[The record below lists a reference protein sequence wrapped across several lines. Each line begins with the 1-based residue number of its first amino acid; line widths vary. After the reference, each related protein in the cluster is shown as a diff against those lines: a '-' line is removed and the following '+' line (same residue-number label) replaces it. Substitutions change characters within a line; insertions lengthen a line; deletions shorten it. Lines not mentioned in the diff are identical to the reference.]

1 MKTERRQ
8 LHDWE
13 KEECAALKREIAAYN
28 ARVGKEKRL
37 TQEVIAEELG
47 MSQGTLSSH
56 LNGQRPINK
65 EMAAKMSAL
74 LGVPV
79 ESFSERIAKQI
90 SHLAR
95 AAGLAATASA
105 LGPAGAAI
113 SAAAVAYQA
122 YLDRDRF
129 IVIPRFDISASMGPG
144 VVVPEHLE
152 VLQQLV
158 VDREWIRD
166 QRLNYSAL
174 PNLVVITGFGDSM
187 LGTFSS
193 GDPLLVDRGV
203 NAMDKDGIYVF
214 TRKDHL
220 HIKRLQFIDGDKVLV
235 ISDNNAYKPYEVPL
249 AEVSVHA
256 RVLIG
261 LNVRK
266 ME

>member
-1 MKTERRQ
+1 MSIG
-8 LHDWE
+8 D
-13 KEECAALKREIAAYN
+13 
-28 ARVGKEKRL
+28 RV
-37 TQEVIAEELG
+37 
-47 MSQGTLSSH
+47 
-56 LNGQRPINK
+56 
-65 EMAAKMSAL
+65 AAKMAEQGWSEGELSRRSKVPQPTVHRIITGESKSPRQSNIDSIAKA
-74 LGVPV
+74 LGVAV
-79 ESFSERIAKQI
+79 EFLWYGGEAKSMPPAEVRSSIADY
-90 SHLAR
+90 
-95 AAGLAATASA
+95 T
-105 LGPAGAAI
+105 
-113 SAAAVAYQA
+113 AAALV
-122 YLDRDRF
+122 DDRF

-220 HIKRLQFIDGDKVLV
+220 HIKRLQFIDGDKVLI
-235 ISDNNAYKPYEVPL
+235 ISDNTTYKPYEVPL
-249 AEVSVHA
+249 AEVSIHA

>member
-1 MKTERRQ
+1 MSIG
-8 LHDWE
+8 D
-13 KEECAALKREIAAYN
+13 
-28 ARVGKEKRL
+28 RV
-37 TQEVIAEELG
+37 
-47 MSQGTLSSH
+47 
-56 LNGQRPINK
+56 
-65 EMAAKMSAL
+65 AAKMAEQGWSEGELSRRSKVPQPTVHRIITGESKSPRQSNIDSIAKA
-74 LGVPV
+74 LGVAV
-79 ESFSERIAKQI
+79 EFLWYGGEAKSMPPAEVRSSIADY
-90 SHLAR
+90 
-95 AAGLAATASA
+95 T
-105 LGPAGAAI
+105 
-113 SAAAVAYQA
+113 AAALV
-122 YLDRDRF
+122 DDRF

-203 NAMDKDGIYVF
+203 TAMDKDGIYVF

-220 HIKRLQFIDGDKVLV
+220 HIKRLQFIDGDKVLI
-235 ISDNNAYKPYEVPL
+235 ISDNTAYKPYEVPL
-249 AEVSVHA
+249 AEVNVHA

>member
-28 ARVGKEKRL
+28 ARVGKGKRL

-56 LNGQRPINK
+56 LNGQRPISK
-65 EMAAKMSAL
+65 EMAAKVAAL
-74 LGVPV
+74 LDIPV
-79 ESFSERIAKQI
+79 ERVSNRLAGQIGNLAQMSKIASFM
-90 SHLAR
+90 
-95 AAGLAATASA
+95 
-105 LGPAGAAI
+105 PAIGGVAVAAI
-113 SAAAVAYQA
+113 EAYI
-122 YLDRDRF
+122 DKERF
-129 IVIPRFDISASMGPG
+129 VVIPRFDIAASMGPG
-144 VVVPEHLE
+144 VIVPEHLE

-158 VDREWIRD
+158 VDREWIRE
-166 QRLNYSAL
+166 QRLNYSSL

-220 HIKRLQFIDGDKVLV
+220 HIKRLQFIDGDKVLI
-235 ISDNNAYKPYEVPL
+235 ISDNTAYKPYEVPL
-249 AEVSVHA
+249 AEVNVHA

>member
-1 MKTERRQ
+1 MSIG
-8 LHDWE
+8 D
-13 KEECAALKREIAAYN
+13 
-28 ARVGKEKRL
+28 RV
-37 TQEVIAEELG
+37 
-47 MSQGTLSSH
+47 
-56 LNGQRPINK
+56 
-65 EMAAKMSAL
+65 AAKMAEQGWSEGELSRRSKVPQPTVHRIITGESKSPRQSNIDSIAKA
-74 LGVPV
+74 LGVAV
-79 ESFSERIAKQI
+79 EFLWYGGEAK
-90 SHLAR
+90 SMP
-95 AAGLAATASA
+95 
-105 LGPAGAAI
+105 PAEVRSTVADYT
-113 SAAAVAYQA
+113 AAALV
-122 YLDRDRF
+122 DDRF
-129 IVIPRFDISASMGPG
+129 IIIPRFDISASMGPG

>member
-1 MKTERRQ
+1 MKIG
-8 LHDWE
+8 D
-13 KEECAALKREIAAYN
+13 
-28 ARVGKEKRL
+28 RV
-37 TQEVIAEELG
+37 
-47 MSQGTLSSH
+47 
-56 LNGQRPINK
+56 
-65 EMAAKMSAL
+65 AAKMAEQGWSEGELSRRSKVPQPTVHRIITGESKSPRQSNIDSIAKA
-74 LGVPV
+74 LGVAV
-79 ESFSERIAKQI
+79 EFLWYGGEAK
-90 SHLAR
+90 SMP
-95 AAGLAATASA
+95 
-105 LGPAGAAI
+105 PAEVRSTVADYT
-113 SAAAVAYQA
+113 AAALV
-122 YLDRDRF
+122 DDRF
-129 IVIPRFDISASMGPG
+129 IIIPRFDISASMGPG

>member
-1 MKTERRQ
+1 MKIG
-8 LHDWE
+8 D
-13 KEECAALKREIAAYN
+13 
-28 ARVGKEKRL
+28 RV
-37 TQEVIAEELG
+37 
-47 MSQGTLSSH
+47 
-56 LNGQRPINK
+56 
-65 EMAAKMSAL
+65 AAKMAEQGWSEGELSRRSKVPQPTVHRIITGESKSPRQSNIDSIAKA
-74 LGVPV
+74 LGVAV
-79 ESFSERIAKQI
+79 EFLWYGGEAK
-90 SHLAR
+90 AMP
-95 AAGLAATASA
+95 
-105 LGPAGAAI
+105 PAEVRSTVADYT
-113 SAAAVAYQA
+113 AAALV
-122 YLDRDRF
+122 DDRF
-129 IVIPRFDISASMGPG
+129 IIIPRFDISASMGPG

>member
-1 MKTERRQ
+1 MAEQGWSEGELSRRSKVPQ
-8 LHDWE
+8 PTVHRIITGESKSPRQSNIDSIAKALGVAVEFLWYGGEAKAMPPAEVRSTVADYTA
-13 KEECAALKREIAAYN
+13 AAL
-28 ARVGKEKRL
+28 V
-37 TQEVIAEELG
+37 
-47 MSQGTLSSH
+47 
-56 LNGQRPINK
+56 
-65 EMAAKMSAL
+65 
-74 LGVPV
+74 
-79 ESFSERIAKQI
+79 
-90 SHLAR
+90 
-95 AAGLAATASA
+95 
-105 LGPAGAAI
+105 
-113 SAAAVAYQA
+113 
-122 YLDRDRF
+122 DDRF
-129 IVIPRFDISASMGPG
+129 IIIPRFDISASMGPG

>member
-13 KEECAALKREIAAYN
+13 KEECAALKRELKAYN
-28 ARVGKEKRL
+28 MRVDKEKRL
-37 TQEVIAEELG
+37 TQEDVAEVLG

-56 LNGQRPINK
+56 LNGARAISM
-65 EMAAKMSAL
+65 EMAAKMAKL
-74 LGVPV
+74 LDIPV
-79 ESFSERIAKQI
+79 ERFSKRLADQI
-90 SHLAR
+90 NSLIPLSDVITKTELS
-95 AAGLAATASA
+95 GLTAPDDKNE
-105 LGPAGAAI
+105 LM
-113 SAAAVAYQA
+113 
-122 YLDRDRF
+122 DDRF
-129 IVIPRFDISASMGPG
+129 IIIPRFDISASMGPG

>member
-1 MKTERRQ
+1 MSIG
-8 LHDWE
+8 D
-13 KEECAALKREIAAYN
+13 
-28 ARVGKEKRL
+28 RV
-37 TQEVIAEELG
+37 
-47 MSQGTLSSH
+47 
-56 LNGQRPINK
+56 
-65 EMAAKMSAL
+65 AAKMAEQGWSEGELSRRSKVPQPTVHRIITGESKSPRQSNIDSIAKA
-74 LGVPV
+74 LGVAV
-79 ESFSERIAKQI
+79 EFLWYGGEAKSMPPAEVRSSIADY
-90 SHLAR
+90 
-95 AAGLAATASA
+95 T
-105 LGPAGAAI
+105 
-113 SAAAVAYQA
+113 AAALV
-122 YLDRDRF
+122 DDRF

-203 NAMDKDGIYVF
+203 TAMDKDGIYVF

-220 HIKRLQFIDGDKVLV
+220 HIKRLQFIDGDKVLI
-235 ISDNNAYKPYEVPL
+235 ISDNTTYKPYEVPL
-249 AEVSVHA
+249 AEVSIHA

>member
-1 MKTERRQ
+1 
-8 LHDWE
+8 
-13 KEECAALKREIAAYN
+13 
-28 ARVGKEKRL
+28 
-37 TQEVIAEELG
+37 
-47 MSQGTLSSH
+47 
-56 LNGQRPINK
+56 
-65 EMAAKMSAL
+65 MAAKMAEQGWSEGELSRRSKVPQPTVHRIITGESKSPRQSNIDSIAKA
-74 LGVPV
+74 LGVAV
-79 ESFSERIAKQI
+79 EFLWYGGEAK
-90 SHLAR
+90 AMP
-95 AAGLAATASA
+95 
-105 LGPAGAAI
+105 PAEIRSSVADYT
-113 SAAAVAYQA
+113 AAALV
-122 YLDRDRF
+122 DDRF

-203 NAMDKDGIYVF
+203 TAMDKDGIYVF

-220 HIKRLQFIDGDKVLV
+220 HIKRLQFIDGDKVLI
-235 ISDNNAYKPYEVPL
+235 ISDNSAYKPYEVPL
-249 AEVSVHA
+249 AEVSIHA

>member
-1 MKTERRQ
+1 MSIG
-8 LHDWE
+8 D
-13 KEECAALKREIAAYN
+13 
-28 ARVGKEKRL
+28 RV
-37 TQEVIAEELG
+37 
-47 MSQGTLSSH
+47 
-56 LNGQRPINK
+56 
-65 EMAAKMSAL
+65 AAKMAEQGWSEGELSRRSKVPQPTVHRIITGESKSPRQSNIDSIAKA
-74 LGVPV
+74 LGVAV
-79 ESFSERIAKQI
+79 EFLWYGAEAK
-90 SHLAR
+90 SMP
-95 AAGLAATASA
+95 
-105 LGPAGAAI
+105 PAEVRSSVADYT
-113 SAAAVAYQA
+113 AAALV
-122 YLDRDRF
+122 DDRF
-129 IVIPRFDISASMGPG
+129 IIIPRFDISASMGPG

-235 ISDNNAYKPYEVPL
+235 ISDNAAYKPYEVPL
-249 AEVSVHA
+249 AEVNVHA

>member
-1 MKTERRQ
+1 MSIG
-8 LHDWE
+8 D
-13 KEECAALKREIAAYN
+13 
-28 ARVGKEKRL
+28 RV
-37 TQEVIAEELG
+37 
-47 MSQGTLSSH
+47 
-56 LNGQRPINK
+56 
-65 EMAAKMSAL
+65 AAKMAEQGWSEGELSRRSKVPQPTVHRIITGESKSPRQSNIDSIAKA
-74 LGVPV
+74 LGVAV
-79 ESFSERIAKQI
+79 EFLWYGGEAK
-90 SHLAR
+90 AMP
-95 AAGLAATASA
+95 
-105 LGPAGAAI
+105 PAEIRSSVADYT
-113 SAAAVAYQA
+113 AAALV
-122 YLDRDRF
+122 DDRF

-203 NAMDKDGIYVF
+203 TAMDKDGIYVF

-220 HIKRLQFIDGDKVLV
+220 HIKRLQFIDGDKVLI
-235 ISDNNAYKPYEVPL
+235 ISDNSAYKPYEVPL
-249 AEVSVHA
+249 AEVSIHA